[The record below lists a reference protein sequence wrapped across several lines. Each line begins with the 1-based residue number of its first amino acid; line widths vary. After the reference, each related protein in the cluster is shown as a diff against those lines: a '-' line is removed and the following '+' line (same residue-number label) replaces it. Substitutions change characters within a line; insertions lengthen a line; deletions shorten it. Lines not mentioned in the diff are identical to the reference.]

1 MTTFQSPQVTDLT
14 KVGAKS
20 GRSPSWT
27 GLPLLGL
34 IRVLYRYPYPN
45 PRCSNV
51 WPIYLHLRYFL
62 GVNVGIGCMGLIY
75 FTYMNGWIFMVNVGK
90 YMPYMD
96 GMG

>member
-1 MTTFQSPQVTDLT
+1 MTDLT

-34 IRVLYRYPYPN
+34 IRVLYQYYHRMY
-45 PRCSNV
+45 
-51 WPIYLHLRYFL
+51 
-62 GVNVGIGCMGLIY
+62 GIDI

-90 YMPYMD
+90 YIPYMD